1 MYNKLLQKYKSGIT
15 FFNEL
20 AVFFLIHLHTLYNID
35 QPSNGRN
42 IEFVLTQTQHLYPH
56 IKYSQ
61 RTGIHY
67 CCLRTILI
75 FIQRAGKILALLW
88 FLWFFY
94 ILKRT
99 CITLVGKHSS
109 NQIELIL
116 FLLKFNNNNMQRVI
130 CTRYSLIFFRIS
142 VFFFWRNVDSKNRM
156 IISRYAV
163 LHVIIMQNLQ
173 TRNCCNGHVLQSYH
187 INN

>member
-99 CITLVGKHSS
+99 YITLVGKHSS

-116 FLLKFNNNNMQRVI
+116 FLLKFNDNNNNNMQTAESHMFKLLSDLFQNI
-130 CTRYSLIFFRIS
+130 CIFFGGMLIL
-142 VFFFWRNVDSKNRM
+142 K
-156 IISRYAV
+156 I
-163 LHVIIMQNLQ
+163 
-173 TRNCCNGHVLQSYH
+173 G
-187 INN
+187 

>member
-75 FIQRAGKILALLW
+75 FIQRGAGKILALLW

-99 CITLVGKHSS
+99 YITLVGKHSS

-116 FLLKFNNNNMQRVI
+116 FLLKFNNSNDNNMQ
-130 CTRYSLIFFRIS
+130 TAESHMFRLLS
-142 VFFFWRNVDSKNRM
+142 DLF
-156 IISRYAV
+156 
-163 LHVIIMQNLQ
+163 
-173 TRNCCNGHVLQSYH
+173 
-187 INN
+187 